1 MVETFTVGDSFEW
14 KIDFRHGYH
23 PHKLPSKVSVKA
35 FIKNA
40 DSDPVEL
47 TNAAIESKHISA
59 FLSSKDS
66 LKLKPGRASLILRF
80 ANEDGFRKTLIADT
94 FEIMPAIEDETFDPR
109 TEAQRCLD
117 QARSA
122 LSKFI
127 ASGGRVKRYTIGSRT
142 IEYSTITELQKV
154 IDYYLEQVYLEECRR
169 AGRDPRK
176 ILVKF
181 V

>member
-14 KIDFRHGYH
+14 KIDCRHGYH

-40 DSDPVEL
+40 VSDPVEV
-47 TNAAIESKHISA
+47 TNVAIESKYISV
-59 FLSSKDS
+59 FLSS
-66 LKLKPGRASLILRF
+66 
-80 ANEDGFRKTLIADT
+80 

>member
-14 KIDFRHGYH
+14 KIDCRHGYH

-40 DSDPVEL
+40 VSDPVEV
-47 TNAAIESKHISA
+47 TNVAIESKYISV

-66 LKLKPGRASLILRF
+66 LNLKPGRASLILRF
-80 ANEDGFRKTLIADT
+80 ANEDGFRKT
-94 FEIMPAIEDETFDPR
+94 
-109 TEAQRCLD
+109 EAQRCLD
-117 QARSA
+117 EARSA

-127 ASGGRVKRYTIGSRT
+127 ASGGRGKRYTIGSRT